1 MTAPWI
7 DAVLVA
13 SYGPMVTTFATLF
26 SAIGLIV
33 VGVLG
38 VAGAGWIVYDA
49 WNTREAWDVSPE
61 AAADGP

>member
-26 SAIGLIV
+26 SAIAPSNI
-33 VGVLG
+33 
-38 VAGAGWIVYDA
+38 A
-49 WNTREAWDVSPE
+49 NPRQTTRRVRYKFPIASGKP
-61 AAADGP
+61 